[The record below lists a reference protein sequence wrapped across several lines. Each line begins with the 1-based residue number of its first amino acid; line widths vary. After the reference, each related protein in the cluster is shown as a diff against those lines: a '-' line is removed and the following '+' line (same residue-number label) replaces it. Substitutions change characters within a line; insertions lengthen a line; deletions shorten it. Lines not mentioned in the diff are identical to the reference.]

1 MARQNAGPWYR
12 TSKGAWFTKF
22 EGKQIA
28 LGVKGKA
35 NRKAAWEAW
44 RKLLAG
50 GRKPN
55 PEAEVPTVREL
66 VKAFLADA
74 KGRMTTGCVRN
85 YRIYL
90 EAFTL
95 AKGNR
100 NADSITATEAEAF
113 TRKPKWS
120 STYQAGF
127 LGCLV
132 TAYRW
137 AVRQNL
143 IASSPVEHI
152 RKPTKASQG
161 ASAVISEAEHKRLIA
176 VADPLMGD
184 YLTVL
189 WHTGARPG
197 EIAGLTAE
205 HVKASTDGVIPLS
218 EHKSAHKGKSRFLIL
233 TGNALAIVKARA
245 EAFVSGLI
253 FAGRD
258 GKLTAQAIGSRM
270 RTLCGRAGL
279 RRLKVYG
286 YRHGYATEALT
297 KGVPDAHVAALLGHS
312 DTSMLHKHYSHLT
325 SRTAMLKEAVA
336 RVR

>member
-1 MARQNAGPWYR
+1 M
-12 TSKGAWFTKF
+12 
-22 EGKQIA
+22 A
-28 LGVKGKA
+28 LGVRGKK
-35 NRKAAWEAW
+35 NRKSAWDAW
-44 RKLLAG
+44 RKLMTDG
-50 GRKPN
+50 PKPEPK
-55 PEAEVPTVREL
+55 PEAITVLEL
-66 VKAFLADA
+66 VKSFLADA

-90 EAFTL
+90 EAFTK
-95 AKGNR
+95 AKGCR
-100 NADSITATEAEAF
+100 KADTITATEAEAF
-113 TRKPKWS
+113 ARKPKWS

-152 RKPTKASQG
+152 RKPSKASRG
-161 ASAVISEAEHKRLIA
+161 ASAVISEAEHKGLIA
-176 VADPLMGD
+176 VADLLMSD

-197 EIAGLTAE
+197 EIAGLNAE
-205 HVKASTDGVIPLS
+205 QVKASTDGVIPLT
-218 EHKSAHKGKSRFLIL
+218 EHKTSHKGKSRFLII
-233 TGNALAIVKARA
+233 TGLAWDILKARS
-245 EAFVSGLI
+245 EAVGTGLI

-279 RRLKVYG
+279 RRLTVYG

-312 DTSMLHKHYSHLT
+312 DTSMLHRHYSHLT